1 MEDASEHEMADS
13 ESDGDMGERRRAQAS
28 NFRLRDPFIAHGV
41 NIRLGEEEE
50 KVPPGA
56 HPVRRPGPTTL
67 RGKCTFELGGLR
79 GGGCAAML
87 ESSV

>member
-1 MEDASEHEMADS
+1 MEDEHSAHMEVEERDS
-13 ESDGDMGERRRAQAS
+13 DEQERRRAQAS
-28 NFRLRDPFIAHGV
+28 NFRLSDPFVAHGV

-56 HPVRRPGPTTL
+56 HPVRRVGL
-67 RGKCTFELGGLR
+67 ARGKCTFEPGGLR
-79 GGGCAAML
+79 GGGGAAML